1 MFNLRRLKFL
11 FKRKDRRY
19 KSNTIFSVTDGTII
33 DTSNYS
39 DTLYNIVCSSK
50 NIPCDI
56 NTRTLDY
63 YQQLDTIISESED
76 EYYNMT
82 NSIIVIYFKSVS
94 NDYFNFLN
102 LLNKLYIKY
111 YLESD
116 KIIISLSIKETYNL
130 FKSDLDNSFINTSRV
145 LCNMTFNKKLYPDD
159 TNFDNDIIDHHH
171 ETKLLSDNKPI
182 MLPIKEDDSVYHIY
196 VLENQL
202 LNFLESQLSDGFD
215 FTEVTIESL
224 LNTFVL
230 IVCFDNF
237 NSTESILT
245 SYSKYDIKPN
255 SNRLICKYYISNLI
269 YLIDLFDT
277 NRDQEDSFIL
287 YNFFLNTYNKCLEVL
302 NNKYN
307 LNIQMINSLQDTDF
321 LEGIDEII

>member
-1 MFNLRRLKFL
+1 MFNFKRLKFI
-11 FKRKDRRY
+11 FKRKDKHY
-19 KSNTIFSVTDGTII
+19 KPTLIFSVTDGTII

-39 DTLYNIVCSSK
+39 DTLYNIVCSKK
-50 NIPCDI
+50 NIPCDT

-63 YQQLDTIISESED
+63 YQQLDTIIESNED
-76 EYYNMT
+76 YNSMT
-82 NSIIVIYFKSVS
+82 NSIIVIYFKEVS
-94 NDYFNFLN
+94 TDYFNFIN
-102 LLNKLYIKY
+102 HLNKLYIKY

-116 KIIISLSIKETYNL
+116 KIIISLSITDTYNI

-145 LCNMTFNKKLYPDD
+145 LCNMTFNKNLYPKDID
-159 TNFDNDIIDHHH
+159 IDNDTIDNHHDI
-171 ETKLLSDNKPI
+171 KLSSDNKPI
-182 MLPIKEDDSVYHIY
+182 MLPLQDNEQYHIY

-202 LNFLESQLSDGFD
+202 LNFLESELSNGFN
-215 FTEVTIESL
+215 FTEVSLESL

-237 NSTESILT
+237 NSKENELKT
-245 SYSKYDIKPN
+245 YSSYDIKPN
-255 SNRLICKYYISNLI
+255 SNRLICKYYISDLI
-269 YLIDLFDT
+269 YNIDLFDT
-277 NRDQEDSFIL
+277 NNEESFIL

-307 LNIQMINSLQDTDF
+307 LNIQMMNSLENNDF